1 MVGRRFLLSL
11 IRNSAGATGA
21 AGTAIT
27 LSPSTASA
35 ATSSSFCET
44 WVSSDRFAMARCNT
58 PTSYRIEARCE
69 ENSGATYT
77 AYGNWVSN
85 NSTSYAQC
93 HEYAWVIERWVK
105 FAT

>member
-1 MVGRRFLLSL
+1 MVGKKLLSTIQL
-11 IRNSAGATGA
+11 STLAIVA
-21 AGTAIT
+21 AGTAVT
-27 LSPSTASA
+27 LSPSPASA
-35 ATSSSFCET
+35 ATSSSICET
-44 WVSSDRFAMARCNT
+44 WVSSDRFAMARCDT

-69 ENSGATYT
+69 ENSGATYV

-93 HEYAWVIERWVK
+93 HEYAWVIDRWVH